1 MDRQGGRVMAIDTT
15 PLDRVGIHVSP
26 RELEQLILAATQGVL
41 PSQRLPDAHLT
52 LPPDEAAALERG
64 GMCLD
69 DTALGA
75 ADPLVRSAAEYAA
88 LLAAS
93 YTVSEAAA
101 KLRVDPSRIRH
112 RLADRTIY
120 GIRLSTGWRVP
131 AFQFVDD
138 AVIPGLPQVLPRLA
152 ADLHPLSVLHW
163 LTLPNSDLVVG
174 PDEQPVSPLEWLRLG
189 LDSRVVADLAE
200 TIGSGV

>member
-1 MDRQGGRVMAIDTT
+1 VRWHAIMERQEGQVMAIDTT
-15 PLDRVGIHVSP
+15 PLDRIGIHVNP
-26 RELEQLILAATQGVL
+26 RELEQLILAAMQNVL
-41 PSQRLPDAHLT
+41 PPQRLPDARLT
-52 LPPDEAAALERG
+52 LPPDEAAALKRG

-69 DTALGA
+69 GIRLGA
-75 ADPLVRSAAEYAA
+75 AGPLGRSAAEYAA

-93 YTVSEAAA
+93 YIVSEAAA

-138 AVIPGLPQVLPRLA
+138 TVIPGLTQILPRLA
-152 ADLHPLSVLHW
+152 ADLH
-163 LTLPNSDLVVG
+163 
-174 PDEQPVSPLEWLRLG
+174 
-189 LDSRVVADLAE
+189 
-200 TIGSGV
+200 